1 MKKSGENEAN
11 VAPERARGGVDG
23 NKARASRLSEKGR
36 RCCSMTENPVFS
48 ISYTDCDWALFTTLP
63 ALSLYP
69 ISRTTMLAA
78 AHD

>member
-1 MKKSGENEAN
+1 
-11 VAPERARGGVDG
+11 
-23 NKARASRLSEKGR
+23 
-36 RCCSMTENPVFS
+36 MTENPVFS